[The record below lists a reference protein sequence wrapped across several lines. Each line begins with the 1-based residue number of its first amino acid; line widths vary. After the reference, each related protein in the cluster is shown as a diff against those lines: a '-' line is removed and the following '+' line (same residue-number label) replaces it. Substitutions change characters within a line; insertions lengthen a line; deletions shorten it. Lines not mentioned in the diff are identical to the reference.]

1 MKKKMND
8 VEITIYDISDHLPVF
23 VNLKLHHPSQQ
34 KIKPKFRCMK
44 HFDPKTFSTDL
55 SHNLN
60 NLNPEAGEVNTLSDR
75 FVKVFNDTLGRL
87 RVPKTM

>member
-1 MKKKMND
+1 MND